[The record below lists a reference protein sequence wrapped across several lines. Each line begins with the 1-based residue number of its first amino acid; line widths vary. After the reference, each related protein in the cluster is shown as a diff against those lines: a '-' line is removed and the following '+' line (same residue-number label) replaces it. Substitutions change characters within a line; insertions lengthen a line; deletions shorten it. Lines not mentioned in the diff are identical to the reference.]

1 MRKLEKI
8 VEYLFYLFLF
18 LLPWQTRLIIK
29 EGILN
34 NGHWE
39 WGTYSLYAV
48 DIVFIILLV
57 IFCLSRLIQ
66 SKLKITDKNLKLEL
80 LIIGFLLFVFLTVF
94 WAKDSILA
102 FYWALR
108 VCQGVILFFL
118 IKEINFSFI
127 YAGFSLIL
135 AGLIQVFFA
144 LFQFINQK
152 VFASKWLGIAFQDP
166 TQLGVSVVETLEGR
180 FLRVYGSLPH
190 PNILAGFLVFLIFLS
205 FILYLLVKKSLIKYF
220 LLFSSSL
227 ITMILFL
234 TFSRNAWLSLIIT
247 FVLVAIFILKKNSFN
262 LSISFLKFFSLVLI
276 VFLIFTLLF
285 FNQVA
290 ERFKGKQ
297 RLEIR
302 SINERILNFKI
313 GKEIIKENFLFGVG
327 IGNYT
332 LALYQKYPDLK
343 SWDYQP
349 IANSY
354 FLVLA
359 ELGFVGLVFF
369 LSILYFSLSN
379 SINNYWFLIT
389 CLLLVGLFDHWLFS
403 LPFGIILFWSTVGL
417 LWKIN
422 KKFFDIII

>member
-18 LLPWQTRLIIK
+18 FLPWQTRLIIK

-57 IFCLSRLIQ
+57 IFCLSRLIR

-118 IKEINFSFI
+118 
-127 YAGFSLIL
+127 
-135 AGLIQVFFA
+135 
-144 LFQFINQK
+144 INQK

-220 LLFSSSL
+220 LLFSTSL

-359 ELGFVGLVFF
+359 ELGFVGLIFF
-369 LSILYFSLSN
+369 LLILYFSLSN

-422 KKFFDIII
+422 KKFLI